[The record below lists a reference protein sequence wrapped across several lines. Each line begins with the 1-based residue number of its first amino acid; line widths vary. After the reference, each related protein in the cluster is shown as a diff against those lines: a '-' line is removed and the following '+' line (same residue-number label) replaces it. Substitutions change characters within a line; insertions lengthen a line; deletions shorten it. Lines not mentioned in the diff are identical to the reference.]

1 MKANIKDSQVTVLL
15 EVDGE
20 ICLVAFKKENLKLVQ
35 FTVKAAAEMVAKTG
49 KTQAELNEFLGY
61 ER

>member
-1 MKANIKDSQVTVLL
+1 MLL

-20 ICLVAFKKENLKLVQ
+20 ICLVAFKKENLELVQ

>member
-20 ICLVAFKKENLKLVQ
+20 ICLVAFKKENLELVQ
-35 FTVKAAAEMVAKTG
+35 FTVKAAA
-49 KTQAELNEFLGY
+49 
-61 ER
+61 